1 MDSKQSEDRKFAR
14 LAIEEARRSVAEDDG
29 RPHPLVGAIVVK
41 NGEVLAIALLTVVKV
56 KGIMRSTLHW
66 KRDCLMLLSQ
76 GPPFTLR

>member
-41 NGEVLAIALLTVVKV
+41 NGEMLAIADHAEYIALE
-56 KGIMRSTLHW
+56 
-66 KRDCLMLLSQ
+66 RDCLMLLSQ